1 MRGAA
6 WVPLAPRRACAD
18 PTRRQPQHVEQRSSP
33 ACHRMRTPPC
43 TAAAPRPPRGFR
55 WAARR
60 GGTLGGRAARHML
73 RQGRPGPGRAAAAWS
88 APGRRGAGGAAR
100 PLLHASGCAPA
111 SAPLPT
117 VAASG
122 ASVADSLMGGRL
134 GSSRSAAALSSA
146 TSKSQDDTPCAHA
159 RPPLRSAVTWRAGV
173 PPPHPGTASCA
184 EQHAPACAVRRG
196 CAWHR
201 PGNTERRRQAARLDV
216 RLLAGLHL
224 EPLVGGRVGAGG
236 RAALPH
242 LVHARGHVRQA
253 RQQVLHQV
261 GRVVRRLRARRVD
274 VCMRSRARPVAEPVV
289 RSGMRAP
296 GGGPWQQKRNG
307 ESKKAK
313 RHPCRGLI
321 PGPPGESRIF

>member
-146 TSKSQDDTPCAHA
+146 TSKSQDDTPCAHG
-159 RPPLRSAVTWRAGV
+159 SA
-173 PPPHPGTASCA
+173 PF
-184 EQHAPACAVRRG
+184 
-196 CAWHR
+196 
-201 PGNTERRRQAARLDV
+201 TERRDVARRRPATTSRDSLLRGTACSRLCSQTRV
-216 RLLAGLHL
+216 RLAQARKH
-224 EPLVGGRVGAGG
+224 RAAAAGG
-236 RAALPH
+236 
-242 LVHARGHVRQA
+242 
-253 RQQVLHQV
+253 
-261 GRVVRRLRARRVD
+261 
-274 VCMRSRARPVAEPVV
+274 
-289 RSGMRAP
+289 AP
-296 GGGPWQQKRNG
+296 
-307 ESKKAK
+307 
-313 RHPCRGLI
+313 
-321 PGPPGESRIF
+321 